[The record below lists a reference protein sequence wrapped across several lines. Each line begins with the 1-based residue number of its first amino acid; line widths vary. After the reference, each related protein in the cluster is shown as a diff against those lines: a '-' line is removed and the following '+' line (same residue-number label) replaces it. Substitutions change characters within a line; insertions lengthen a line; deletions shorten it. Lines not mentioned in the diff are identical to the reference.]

1 MILKNYIKEKITKM
15 TNIDDKYNGKQII
28 HFGEKGES
36 LRLHGVRGGEYF
48 VLLRID
54 PNHDFNN
61 KKK

>member
-15 TNIDDKYNGKQII
+15 TNIYNGKQII

-36 LRLHGVRGGEYF
+36 LRLHGVRSGEYF

-54 PNHDFNN
+54 PKHTYN
-61 KKK
+61 K